1 MAAESNTKQKQRE
14 FFAMRI
20 QSANNVGE
28 LGVAAVSKAQAVV
41 RVARRER
48 GEGYRCQRPKGGG
61 LVAIQ

>member
-28 LGVAAVSKAQAVV
+28 LGVAAVSKAQAAV
-41 RVARRER
+41 RVARREGGR
-48 GEGYRCQRPKGGG
+48 LTVRCQRPKGG
-61 LVAIQ
+61 A